1 MIKYVILF
9 ILILHQIA
17 FGATPLNLEFNKGAV
32 KQGSLETAR
41 ILLKADAV
49 QKVSLQKLKG
59 QTLGNTIY
67 IYDVS
72 PLVRKNGSDFF
83 ETNAKVIFVKVP
95 ETNALVSKLGA
106 EDLLITWG
114 DIPVSPTEGA
124 KGFVFGNFE
133 IPSRPQIF
141 LWLSILVGVVIL
153 SCLGFWGR
161 KKYQLNSSLKKKKK
175 ILKSELISASSYQE
189 IVEVWK
195 KKQLFLSE
203 FPQIEEAFR
212 TFEGVLFKY
221 QFKPHQSEAEVSVVT
236 EAYRDFVR
244 KVEGGLN
251 GV

>member
-9 ILILHQIA
+9 IFILPQIA
-17 FGATPLNLEFNKGAV
+17 FSATTLNLEFNKGAI
-32 KQGSLETAR
+32 KQGSLESAR

-49 QKVSLQKLKG
+49 QRVPVQKLKG
-59 QTLGNTIY
+59 QTLSNTIY

-95 ETNALVSKLGA
+95 ETNALASKLGS

-133 IPSRPQIF
+133 IPSRPKIL
-141 LWLSILVGVVIL
+141 LWLSILVGIAVLSVV
-153 SCLGFWGR
+153 GFWCR
-161 KKYQLNSSLKKKKK
+161 KKYQLKSSLKKKKQA
-175 ILKSELISASSYQE
+175 LKSELISASSYQDV
-189 IVEVWK
+189 VEVWK
-195 KKQLFLSE
+195 KKHLFLSE

-212 TFEGVLFKY
+212 TFEGILFKY
-221 QFKPHQSEAEVSVVT
+221 QFKPRQSEAEVSVVI

-244 KVEGGLN
+244 KIEGGLN